1 MLENIAILGSTGS
14 IGTQT
19 LEVIAA
25 YPEKYKVLGLSA
37 GSNINLLVEQIKEFS
52 PKMVSVKNKELA
64 DKLKNNIDDKIKILY
79 GKEGLLEIATL
90 HDVDVLVSAVVGSVG
105 LQPTIEAI
113 KCRKKIAL
121 ANKETLV
128 SGGHIVMDLADKYNV
143 PIVPI
148 DSEHSAIFQCL
159 NGENKDEINKLVITA
174 SGGSFRKK
182 SREELK
188 SVTVKDALNHPNW
201 SMGAKITIDSATMMN
216 KGFEVIEAHWLFD
229 MPYSKIDVIVHPESI
244 IHSMVEYN
252 DKAVIAQLGTPD
264 MKIPIQYALSYPY
277 RLKLD
282 SKSLNLKEIGSLNFF
297 EPDYERFPCL
307 KMAYQCGIEG
317 GTLPTVLNAANEVA
331 VEAFLNNKVPF
342 IAIEYLIESALGNHS
357 NINNATLD
365 TILEV
370 DILTRKYVRNLIN
383 SKGW

>member
-1 MLENIAILGSTGS
+1 M
-14 IGTQT
+14 Q
-19 LEVIAA
+19 
-25 YPEKYKVLGLSA
+25 
-37 GSNINLLVEQIKEFS
+37 
-52 PKMVSVKNKELA
+52 
-64 DKLKNNIDDKIKILY
+64 
-79 GKEGLLEIATL
+79 
-90 HDVDVLVSAVVGSVG
+90 
-105 LQPTIEAI
+105 
-113 KCRKKIAL
+113 KKIAL

-264 MKIPIQYALSYPY
+264 MKIPIQYALSYPH

-331 VEAFLNNKVPF
+331 VEAF
-342 IAIEYLIESALGNHS
+342 
-357 NINNATLD
+357 
-365 TILEV
+365 
-370 DILTRKYVRNLIN
+370 
-383 SKGW
+383 